1 MELRAEVLARTRELL
16 ADGKP
21 RMAKEITAEL
31 LKRGLTGVDKSLVN
45 SVLAVEGKGQFSYD
59 RTSYAYTLA
68 GADGHPPATPRADG
82 AATASPKPQREPV
95 DPALRQRVLATTRE
109 LLADGKPRMGKE
121 IAAELV
127 KRGVQADKSLVNS
140 VLAVEG
146 KGQFS
151 YDREKYTYTLLK
163 EGSGGG

>member
-1 MELRAEVLARTRELL
+1 MDLRAEVLTRTRELL

-21 RMAKEITAEL
+21 RMAKEIAAEL
-31 LKRGLTGVDKSLVN
+31 LKRGLAGVDKSLVN

-68 GADGHPPATPRADG
+68 GADGQPPATPPTDG
-82 AATASPKPQREPV
+82 AATASPKPQREPA
-95 DPALRQRVLATTRE
+95 DPALRQRVLVATRE
-109 LLADGKPRMGKE
+109 LLTDGKQRMSKE
-121 IAAELV
+121 IAAELAR
-127 KRGVQADKSLVNS
+127 RGVQADKSLVNS

-151 YDREKYTYTLLK
+151 YDREKYTYTLNQ
-163 EGSGGG
+163 EAQRG